1 MGNLKDDLP
10 EITQKVLHEED
21 KVTRGLVKTLLKQV
35 IINQN
40 KLDPYPTIKKILD
53 DEIDNS
59 ISAGFIDFDDFE
71 GDK

>member
-10 EITQKVLHEED
+10 EITKKVLHEED
-21 KVTRGLVKTLLKQV
+21 KVTKGLVKTLLQQV

-40 KLDPYPTIKKILD
+40 KLDPYPAIKKILD
-53 DEIDNS
+53 DAIDIEIS
-59 ISAGFIDFDDFE
+59 TGHIDIDDFE

>member
-53 DEIDNS
+53 DEIDKS